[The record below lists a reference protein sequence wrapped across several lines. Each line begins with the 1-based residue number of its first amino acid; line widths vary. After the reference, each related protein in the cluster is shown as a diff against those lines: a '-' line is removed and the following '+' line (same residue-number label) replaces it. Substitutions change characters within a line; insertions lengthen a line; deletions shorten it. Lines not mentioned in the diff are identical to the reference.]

1 MILVM
6 MLLNGTAEANVGVV
20 SSMVTGSRL
29 SSLVF
34 KPVVVIPF
42 VVSRLVRNCKLSRV
56 IANGGI
62 AQKISTFI
70 KDNARGLL
78 AGVVISGIW
87 NKPEKTKSIIQ
98 MFYSIIPFPLRVI
111 LLVIVVGYLS
121 PYIAKALRKFKMTI
135 KENFKYD

>member
-20 SSMVTGSRL
+20 SSVISGSRL

-34 KPVVVIPF
+34 KPVVVIPL

-70 KDNARGLL
+70 RDNARGLL

-111 LLVIVVGYLS
+111 FLVIVVGYLS
-121 PYIAKALRKFKMTI
+121 PYISCGLKRIYNELKGI
-135 KENFKYD
+135 NIG